1 MSVSV
6 EKAKRPRKP
15 NFSPSESILILQM
28 AEGNLDVIRDKF
40 SNVLTNKKKAEV
52 WQSIRDKVNALGVAK
67 RTTSEIKDKWRTM
80 VTAAKKD
87 FSRERREQRK
97 TGGGKAPIAAK
108 ETSRRIIELFADEPS
123 FSGIPGGIESG
134 RQLFPC
140 LVVCN
145 SNTVILP
152 NSKQYLLTKLV
163 KICINTT
170 SNTTMYKGV

>member
-28 AEGNLDVIRDKF
+28 TEGNLDVIRDKF

-97 TGGGKAPIAAK
+97 TGGGKAPIAA
-108 ETSRRIIELFADEPS
+108 
-123 FSGIPGGIESG
+123 
-134 RQLFPC
+134 
-140 LVVCN
+140 
-145 SNTVILP
+145 
-152 NSKQYLLTKLV
+152 
-163 KICINTT
+163 
-170 SNTTMYKGV
+170 